1 MTAAPLLAATAL
13 ILAGCSSAASTGPSG
28 SPQPAATSSASS
40 AAQADSSRPASAAAG
55 SAAAADTDHVTPRT
69 MPDGKGS
76 GLPDAQFPRTVKH
89 FAGETV
95 VTAEPQRVVVV
106 STGQADA
113 LLTLGVVPVGS
124 TSGDGADMIPQYL
137 YDAFP
142 ADKAALDAVT
152 PVGTRLAPDLETI
165 ATAKPDLILMNKAG
179 KDAQALYESL
189 SAVAPTVVTQGTG
202 LYWKQDFLL
211 LADALGKTG
220 QAQQWLD
227 GYYADAAAFGASLTD
242 PPTVSLLRKNGDRIR
257 IFGVASFAGSVAED
271 AALPRP
277 ESQQF
282 TDETSQEISTEQLGQ
297 ADGDWIFYGVQ
308 GGDEA
313 ELTAAPLWP
322 TLQAVAAGR
331 AVEVDDDAFY
341 LNTGPTAARDV
352 LATFQTSLA
361 Q

>member
-1 MTAAPLLAATAL
+1 MTAAPLAAATAL
-13 ILAGCSSAASTGPSG
+13 ILAGCSAAASTGSSG
-28 SPQPAATSSASS
+28 PPEPTVSSVSV
-40 AAQADSSRPASAAAG
+40 AAQADSSGRSSAAAG
-55 SAAAADTDHVTPRT
+55 SAAADGVDHVTPRT

-76 GLPDAQFPRTVKH
+76 GLPDGQFPRTVKH

-124 TSGDGADMIPQYL
+124 TSGDGADMIPPYL
-137 YDAFP
+137 SDAFP

-165 ATAKPDLILMNKAG
+165 ATTKPDLILMNSAG

-211 LADALGKTG
+211 LADALGRTE
-220 QAQQWLD
+220 QAQRWLD
-227 GYYADAAAFGASLTD
+227 EYHADAAAFGDSLAD

-308 GGDEA
+308 GGDET

-322 TLQAVAAGR
+322 TLPAVAAGQ

-352 LATFQTSLA
+352 LATLQTSLA
-361 Q
+361 R